1 MTSARVQA
9 VCALTLAVG
18 LHVGAFA
25 TRPAPAGAVSSGSGG
40 EDLVSLQAADASLA
54 ELVADWDRPPQPV
67 TEPAP
72 ELAMPEAPEPP
83 PQMAALAEPALP
95 PAPQPMLALPQ
106 MADTPLVADVTLP
119 EPPPEIA
126 PEPATEPEPVPT
138 IRPKAKPQTAPKQ
151 AEPKKLAEKPTEQ
164 KKPQASKPS
173 AGQVAQK
180 AAGAGGGAQAGQGGQ
195 AQAATLS
202 EAKVND
208 LKSSWGASVRARVER
223 RKRYPAAAGGAS
235 GTVTVRLTVT
245 RAGGLTAV
253 GIAKSSGTPAL
264 DEAAI
269 SAVRS
274 AGKFAAAPKGLTDAS
289 YSFTLPMKFA
299 R

>member
-1 MTSARVQA
+1 MTSAPVQA
-9 VCALTLAVG
+9 VCALTLAIG
-18 LHVGAFA
+18 LHIAAFVSQ
-25 TRPAPAGAVSSGSGG
+25 PAPAGAVSSGAGG

-54 ELVADWDRPPQPV
+54 DLVADWDRPPQPV

-95 PAPQPMLALPQ
+95 PAPPPMLALPQ

-119 EPPPEIA
+119 EPPPDIA
-126 PEPATEPEPVPT
+126 PEPEPEPEPVPKV
-138 IRPKAKPQTAPKQ
+138 RPKAKPQVVTKPP
-151 AEPKKLAEKPTEQ
+151 EPRQVAKPAEQ
-164 KKPQASKPS
+164 KKPPASQPS

-180 AAGAGGGAQAGQGGQ
+180 AAGTGGGAQAGQGGE

-202 EAKVND
+202 AARIND
-208 LKSSWGASVRARVER
+208 LQSSWGASVRARVER
-223 RKRYPAAAGGAS
+223 RKRYPSAARGAS
-235 GTVTVRLTVT
+235 GTVTVRLTVS
-245 RAGGLTAV
+245 RAGALTGV
-253 GIAKSSGTPAL
+253 GIAKSSGNAAL

-269 SAVRS
+269 SAVRQ